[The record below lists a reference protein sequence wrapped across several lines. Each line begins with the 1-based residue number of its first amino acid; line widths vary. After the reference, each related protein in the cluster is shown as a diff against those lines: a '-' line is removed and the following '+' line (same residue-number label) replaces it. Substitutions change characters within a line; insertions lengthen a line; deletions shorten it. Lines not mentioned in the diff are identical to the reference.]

1 MILRG
6 LEPPGD
12 IDTIGSSQLFNFS
25 LTLFSVIAYIKKA
38 RKIKEITSFFFAWI
52 YTLNLIFFFLN
63 ICSCA
68 HTYNIQIY
76 IYMRYLEWFINFLK
90 FGFSLGFNFI
100 WWVPIRI
107 PFRNKRLVYP
117 IHLFSDCSLRI
128 LRMNRRSMIL
138 LKKYIYISS
147 IHLIRKSCIANT
159 HRLVTRQGCKSPWE
173 RMS

>member
-6 LEPPGD
+6 LDPPGD

-25 LTLFSVIAYIKKA
+25 LTLFSLIAYIKKA

-52 YTLNLIFFFLN
+52 YTLNFKSFFFYK
-63 ICSCA
+63 IYA
-68 HTYNIQIY
+68 VVHIHTIFKYIY

-107 PFRNKRLVYP
+107 PFRNKRLIYP

-138 LKKYIYISS
+138 LKNIYIYLLYIS
-147 IHLIRKSCIANT
+147 
-159 HRLVTRQGCKSPWE
+159 
-173 RMS
+173 

>member
-1 MILRG
+1 M
-6 LEPPGD
+6 
-12 IDTIGSSQLFNFS
+12 QLC
-25 LTLFSVIAYIKKA
+25 TYIQY
-38 RKIKEITSFFFAWI
+38 S
-52 YTLNLIFFFLN
+52 N
-63 ICSCA
+63 
-68 HTYNIQIY
+68 

-117 IHLFSDCSLRI
+117 IHLFSDCSWRI

-138 LKKYIYISS
+138 LKKKYIYISS
-147 IHLIRKSCIANT
+147 IHLIRKSCSANT

-173 RMS
+173 NVLEEEEEEDEDEDEDDDEEEERFEEKWN